1 MSNLVDIRAL
11 GPPSQQPTRDQGHD
25 RDAPDPNASRV
36 THAEGATPVPRLY
49 GPYRKTRRDLS
60 CIRVIAASTI
70 VAGLLL
76 GTAPTALAQVGHLL
90 VTVPVAFIQELSGQ
104 AVSSTGASA
113 IKNDSAP
120 TDITVRHR
128 SSHHSWTS
136 IFGSTGTGQASR
148 CSGSL
153 VLEGNTRTCEA
164 A

>member
-11 GPPSQQPTRDQGHD
+11 GPPSQHPARDHGHN
-25 RDAPDPNASRV
+25 RDAPDPDASSV
-36 THAEGATPVPRLY
+36 TYAEGATRVPRLY

-60 CIRVIAASTI
+60 YIRVTAASAI

-90 VTVPVAFIQELSGQ
+90 VTVPAAFIQELSGHT
-104 AVSSTGASA
+104 VSSTDASEV
-113 IKNDSAP
+113 NSDSAP

-128 SSHHSWTS
+128 SSHRSWTS